1 MSLNNFGF
9 IEAVFSTTRNDIEE
23 VFSTTT
29 SNNDFKWPDA
39 KLSFPKSTNPYHK
52 LYDEAFDKIQSDRKK
67 QLVATTKH
75 ESTFSEFIGCT
86 IDVLSNIDKLYADAK
101 DDYDAIIANLDI
113 KFETV
118 KSKRVKYI
126 QDLLNKKR
134 EADKKQDVLQKELD
148 KIDNNVLEL
157 SVEYG
162 KLIDKIKSEIDKSK
176 TTSDELI
183 QVLKSWFT
191 KTVVSTDSPTLAF
204 ELDESK
210 TNQLPANIVEQLKD
224 VVLNSSINVDDPI
237 LGISAATTFCEI

>member
-1 MSLNNFGF
+1 MSLNNSGF
-9 IEAVFSTTRNDIEE
+9 IS
-23 VFSTTT
+23 TT
-29 SNNDFKWPDA
+29 SNNDFKWPADA

-67 QLVATTKH
+67 QLVATTKY

-86 IDVLSNIDKLYADAK
+86 IDVLSNIDKLYTDAK
-101 DDYDAIIANLDI
+101 DDYDAIIANLDV
-113 KFETV
+113 KFATV
-118 KSKRVKYI
+118 KSKRVEYI
-126 QDLLNKKR
+126 QDLLNQKR

-157 SVEYG
+157 SIEYAN
-162 KLIDKIKSEIDKSK
+162 LTDKIKSEIEKSK
-176 TTSDELI
+176 TTSDELV

-191 KTVVSTDSPTLAF
+191 KTVVSTDAPTLAF

-210 TNQLPANIVEQLKD
+210 TNHLPADIVEQLKD